1 MALVVTQRLS
11 AGTRGR
17 GRSMLRAWR
26 RLMSKLCLPRIP
38 TPQERANL
46 YISRMPI
53 AVITAAPGGCPSE
66 DVGHHR
72 RCGE

>member
-1 MALVVTQRLS
+1 MAFIFTQRFY
-11 AGTRGR
+11 AGTRVR
-17 GRSMLRAWR
+17 ERSILRAGR

-53 AVITAAPGGCPSE
+53 AVITASPGGHPSQS
-66 DVGHHR
+66 VGHHR
-72 RCGE
+72 RYGE